1 MQKKLRIWSRLYA
14 TVFRCLNE
22 RMFFSKKKNMNIAFQ
37 DEMTK
42 KPPSCHLPCIHGED

>member
-1 MQKKLRIWSRLYA
+1 MQLHSGVSMKECFS
-14 TVFRCLNE
+14 FR
-22 RMFFSKKKNMNIAFQ
+22 KKNMNIAFQ